1 MFKLFSKKEENT
13 NDFAAVVSGKIIPL
27 TAVNDDVFS
36 KGMMGTGVAIVPD
49 DDVIVAPCDG
59 EVTMLFPTM
68 HAFGMKNE
76 DGVEILVHI
85 GIDTVNKQGVGFK
98 KFVDAGTT
106 VHRGDKIIRMNSYD
120 LKQEGYDL
128 TTEGSGAD
136 GLVLTTMMIFPGCE
150 KKMSFTTDGYAKK
163 GKTIVAEY
171 KKEGE

>member
-85 GIDTVNKQGVGFK
+85 GIDTVKLEGKGFE
-98 KFVDAGTT
+98 V
-106 VHRGDKIIRMNSYD
+106 
-120 LKQEGYDL
+120 
-128 TTEGSGAD
+128 
-136 GLVLTTMMIFPGCE
+136 LVENGQ
-150 KKMSFTTDGYAKK
+150 KVKK
-163 GKTIVAEY
+163 GDPMMRLDLSYLSENAPSLASPVLCTELEDNQKIRLL
-171 KKEGE
+171 KEGEIKAGEPLFAVDFYE

>member
-106 VHRGDKIIRMNSYD
+106 G
-120 LKQEGYDL
+120 
-128 TTEGSGAD
+128 TTFRN
-136 GLVLTTMMIFPGCE
+136 VM
-150 KKMSFTTDGYAKK
+150 
-163 GKTIVAEY
+163 
-171 KKEGE
+171 

>member
-76 DGVEILVHI
+76 DGLEILVHI
-85 GIDTVNKQGVGFK
+85 GIDTVSMGGKGFTQK
-98 KFVDAGTT
+98 VTT
-106 VHRGDKIIRMNSYD
+106 NQKVRMNSYD

-128 TTEGSGAD
+128 TT
-136 GLVLTTMMIFPGCE
+136 MMLFPGCE

>member
-13 NDFAAVVSGKIIPL
+13 NDFADVVSGKIIPL

-128 TTEGSGAD
+128 TT
-136 GLVLTTMMIFPGCE
+136 MMLFPGCE

>member
-85 GIDTVNKQGVGFK
+85 GIDTVKIDGKGFTK
-98 KFVDAGTT
+98 KVSD
-106 VHRGDKIIRMNSYD
+106 GDKVHAGDILVEAD
-120 LKQEGYDL
+120 LEEIKNAGYQ
-128 TTEGSGAD
+128 T
-136 GLVLTTMMIFPGCE
+136 TTMMILTNTDEFGNVTKAEPAE
-150 KKMSFTTDGYAKK
+150 VKTTSKVMTLTK
-163 GKTIVAEY
+163 
-171 KKEGE
+171 

>member
-1 MFKLFSKKEENT
+1 MVLILYQWEEKDLHKKLLL
-13 NDFAAVVSGKIIPL
+13 I
-27 TAVNDDVFS
+27 
-36 KGMMGTGVAIVPD
+36 
-49 DDVIVAPCDG
+49 
-59 EVTMLFPTM
+59 
-68 HAFGMKNE
+68 
-76 DGVEILVHI
+76 
-85 GIDTVNKQGVGFK
+85 K

-128 TTEGSGAD
+128 TT
-136 GLVLTTMMIFPGCE
+136 MMLFPGCE

>member
-1 MFKLFSKKEENT
+1 
-13 NDFAAVVSGKIIPL
+13 
-27 TAVNDDVFS
+27 
-36 KGMMGTGVAIVPD
+36 
-49 DDVIVAPCDG
+49 
-59 EVTMLFPTM
+59 
-68 HAFGMKNE
+68 MKNE
-76 DGVEILVHI
+76 EGVEILVHI

-128 TTEGSGAD
+128 TT
-136 GLVLTTMMIFPGCE
+136 MMIFPGCE

>member
-1 MFKLFSKKEENT
+1 MAIMIPTKPYDFDEKSMEDQMFYSLAKL
-13 NDFAAVVSGKIIPL
+13 
-27 TAVNDDVFS
+27 
-36 KGMMGTGVAIVPD
+36 PD

-59 EVTMLFPTM
+59 EVTMLFPTI

-98 KFVDAGTT
+98 KFVEAGTV

-120 LKQEGYDL
+120 LKQEGYD
-128 TTEGSGAD
+128 
-136 GLVLTTMMIFPGCE
+136 LTTMMIFPGCE

-163 GKTIVAEY
+163 GKTVVAEY
-171 KKEGE
+171 KEEGD

>member
-59 EVTMLFPTM
+59 EVTMLFPTI

-76 DGVEILVHI
+76 DGEKTASGYSGRLQFPTSLTWRFTRP
-85 GIDTVNKQGVGFK
+85 DPL
-98 KFVDAGTT
+98 
-106 VHRGDKIIRMNSYD
+106 RG
-120 LKQEGYDL
+120 QA
-128 TTEGSGAD
+128 SGLSECSRPCRPEASPR
-136 GLVLTTMMIFPGCE
+136 GRPSSQFRGC
-150 KKMSFTTDGYAKK
+150 G
-163 GKTIVAEY
+163 
-171 KKEGE
+171 

>member
-98 KFVDAGTT
+98 IDYRLTESLILTFEGFQREGTLQ
-106 VHRGDKIIRMNSYD
+106 I
-120 LKQEGYDL
+120 
-128 TTEGSGAD
+128 
-136 GLVLTTMMIFPGCE
+136 VLEDVT
-150 KKMSFTTDGYAKK
+150 AQN
-163 GKTIVAEY
+163 
-171 KKEGE
+171 

>member
-1 MFKLFSKKEENT
+1 M
-13 NDFAAVVSGKIIPL
+13 VSGKIIPL

-85 GIDTVNKQGVGFK
+85 GIDTVNLEGKGFTCFVENGQSVK
-98 KFVDAGTT
+98 K
-106 VHRGDKIIRMNSYD
+106 GDKMLEIDIEY
-120 LKQEGYDL
+120 L
-128 TTEGSGAD
+128 TANAPSLCSPILCTELEDNQKVRLLA
-136 GLVLTTMMIFPGCE
+136 
-150 KKMSFTTDGYAKK
+150 
-163 GKTIVAEY
+163 
-171 KKEGE
+171 EGEVKAGEPLFAVDVYEEA